1 MSNNVIAEYAAMI
14 AFGIFGLVL
23 GLQKL
28 LKGWKEGNAET
39 SVITLMHEE
48 LERMSKQNKILTEEL
63 SKLQIEIIN
72 LNKELRTLT
81 DENQKLHRE
90 VTTLTS
96 EVSRLKT
103 LLSGVEPGV

>member
-1 MSNNVIAEYAAMI
+1 MQNNTIAEYAAMI
-14 AFGIFGLVL
+14 AFGIVGLVL
-23 GLQKL
+23 GLQKVI
-28 LKGWKEGNAET
+28 KGWKESSAET

-63 SKLQIEIIN
+63 NKLQIEIMN
-72 LNKELRTLT
+72 LNTQLRTLT

-90 VTTLTS
+90 VTTLTA

-103 LLSGVEPGV
+103 LLSPA

>member
-1 MSNNVIAEYAAMI
+1 MQNNTIAEYAAMI

-23 GLQKL
+23 GLQKVI
-28 LKGWKEGNAET
+28 KGWKENSAET

-63 SKLQIEIIN
+63 NKLQIEIMT
-72 LNKELRTLT
+72 LNTQLRTLT

-90 VTTLTS
+90 VTSLTA

-103 LLSGVEPGV
+103 LLSSE